1 MTLLHILLFS
11 IVAALLGAL
20 AGNRWR
26 GWLMLGVS
34 VVAIYWLG
42 SVSPIRTLDFWLPT
56 ATLALTALV
65 WAATRPAPVDPRTD
79 PPAPAG
85 ETWITAAVVAVLVLA
100 IALLRYI
107 PALCCITPSPPPGL
121 ISVALVLVAAVGAVA
136 LVGRFLSGTRAVIL
150 ALLGLLV
157 GLLIVL
163 KYEPLSVA
171 ASAALRT
178 LTAQSAANASAL
190 DVRWLGF
197 SYVAF
202 RLLHLLLDRLA
213 GRLPAL
219 SLREAITYTI
229 FFPSYT
235 AGPIDRMERFVK
247 DLRAPFVLTLPIAV
261 EAGQRL
267 VIGLFR
273 KFVLADALALIA
285 LNAQN
290 AVQTSSALWTW
301 VLLYA
306 YAFRL
311 YLDFA
316 GYTDV
321 AIGLGLL
328 MGIRL
333 PENFQRPYLK
343 PNLTAFWNAWHI
355 TLAQWVRT
363 YVFNPLTRALRASPM
378 RIPAAPIILI
388 GQLVTM
394 MLIGLWHGITW
405 NFVIWGAWHGIGL
418 FIHNRWAN
426 AMRVPLRRLEE
437 RPLLKRLYTGAAV
450 VLTFHYV
457 LLGWVWFALP
467 TVDLS
472 GTVFIRLFGG

>member
-1 MTLLHILLFS
+1 MTLLHILFFV
-11 IVAALLGAL
+11 IAAALLGTVAR
-20 AGNRWR
+20 GRWR

-34 VVAIYWLG
+34 VLAIYWLG
-42 SVSPIRTLDFWLPT
+42 SVSPIRALDFWLPT
-56 ATLALTALV
+56 AVLALTALV
-65 WAATRPAPVDPRTD
+65 WAATYSASATPDGLPWPAN
-79 PPAPAG
+79 
-85 ETWITAAVVAVLVLA
+85 ETWITAAVVVGLVMAV
-100 IALLRYI
+100 ALLRYV
-107 PALCCITPSPPPGL
+107 PVLCCITPSPPPGFP
-121 ISVALVLVAAVGAVA
+121 AVA
-136 LVGRFLSGTRAVIL
+136 LALITVSGATLLVKRLLPGARAAIV
-150 ALLGLLV
+150 ALIGLLIGLLV
-157 GLLIVL
+157 VL
-163 KYEPLSVA
+163 KYEPLGTA
-171 ASAALRT
+171 ASAVLRALS
-178 LTAQSAANASAL
+178 AQSVERASAL

-219 SLREAITYTI
+219 SLREALTYAI
-229 FFPSYT
+229 FFPAFT
-235 AGPIDRMERFVK
+235 AGPIDRVERFVK
-247 DLRAPFVLTLPIAV
+247 DLRAPFTLTLPAAFEGGRRI
-261 EAGQRL
+261 

-273 KFVLADALALIA
+273 KFVLADGLALIA

-290 AVQTSSALWTW
+290 ATQTTSALWMW

-316 GYTDV
+316 GYTDI

-363 YVFNPLTRALRASPM
+363 YVFNPFTRALRANP
-378 RIPAAPIILI
+378 RGIPTALIIAV
-388 GQLVTM
+388 GQMITM
-394 MLIGLWHGITW
+394 TLIGLWHGITW
-405 NFVIWGAWHGIGL
+405 NFVIWGVWHGVGL
-418 FIHNRWAN
+418 FIHNRWTN

-437 RPLLKRLYTGAAV
+437 RPGLKRLYTVAS
-450 VLTFHYV
+450 VLFTFHYV

-467 TVDLS
+467 TVDLAKA
-472 GTVFIRLFGG
+472 VFVRLFGG

>member
-1 MTLLHILLFS
+1 MALFHILLFT
-11 IVAALLGAL
+11 IAAAALGTVAR
-20 AGNRWR
+20 GRWR
-26 GWLMLGVS
+26 GWLMLGAS
-34 VVAIYWLG
+34 VLAIYWLG

-56 ATLALTALV
+56 AVLALTALV
-65 WAATRPAPVDPRTD
+65 WAATYPASATADD
-79 PPAPAG
+79 PPLPTS
-85 ETWITAAVVAVLVLA
+85 ETWITAAVVAGLVLMVT
-100 IALLRYI
+100 LLRYV
-107 PALCCITPSPPPGL
+107 PALCCITPSPPPSL
-121 ISVALVLVAAVGAVA
+121 FTVAFVLVAIAGAT
-136 LVGRFLSGTRAVIL
+136 LLTWRFSPGTRAAIAIL
-150 ALLGLLV
+150 TALLIGLLV
-157 GLLIVL
+157 VL
-163 KYEPLSVA
+163 KYEPLGTA
-171 ASAALRT
+171 ASAALRA
-178 LTAQSAANASAL
+178 LSAQSVERASAL

-202 RLLHLLLDRLA
+202 RLLHMLLDRLA

-219 SLREAITYTI
+219 SLREALTYVV
-229 FFPSYT
+229 FFPAYT
-235 AGPIDRMERFVK
+235 AGPIDRVERFVK
-247 DLRAPFVLTLPIAV
+247 DLRAPFTLTLPAAFEGGRRI
-261 EAGQRL
+261 

-273 KFVLADALALIA
+273 KFVLADGLALIA

-290 AVQTSSALWTW
+290 AAQTTSALWMW

-311 YLDFA
+311 YFDFA
-316 GYTDV
+316 GYTDI

-363 YVFNPLTRALRASPM
+363 YVFNPLTRALRANP
-378 RIPAAPIILI
+378 RGIPAALIIAV

-394 MLIGLWHGITW
+394 VLIGLWHGITW
-405 NFVIWGAWHGIGL
+405 NFVIWGVWHGVGL

-426 AMRVPLRRLEE
+426 AMRIPLRRLEG
-437 RPLLKRLYTGAAV
+437 RLSVKRLYTVAS
-450 VLTFHYV
+450 VLVTFHYV

-467 TVDLS
+467 TVDLARA
-472 GTVFIRLFGG
+472 VFARLFGG

>member
-1 MTLLHILLFS
+1 M
-11 IVAALLGAL
+11 LGA
-20 AGNRWR
+20 
-26 GWLMLGVS
+26 S

-56 ATLALTALV
+56 LVLALTALV
-65 WAATRPAPVDPRTD
+65 WAATRPLPTALRDD
-79 PPAPAG
+79 PPASVG
-85 ETWITAAVVAVLVLA
+85 ETWITATVVVALVLV
-100 IALLRYI
+100 IALLRYT
-107 PALCCITPSPPPGL
+107 PALCCITPSLPPALP
-121 ISVALVLVAAVGAVA
+121 SVALVLVAAVGAVA
-136 LVGRFLSGTRAVIL
+136 LVGRFLPSARAAIV
-150 ALLGLLV
+150 ALFGLLV

-163 KYEPLSVA
+163 KYEPLGAA
-171 ASAALRT
+171 ASAVLRT

-213 GRLPAL
+213 GRLPTL
-219 SLREAITYTI
+219 SLRETITYAV

-235 AGPIDRMERFVK
+235 AGPIDRVERFIK
-247 DLRAPFVLTLPIAV
+247 DLRAPFTLTLPVAV

-273 KFVLADALALIA
+273 KFVLADALALFA

-290 AVQTSSALWTW
+290 APQTSSTLWMW

-311 YLDFA
+311 YFDFA
-316 GYTDV
+316 GYTDI

-333 PENFQRPYLK
+333 PENFQRPYLR
-343 PNLTAFWNAWHI
+343 PNLTAFWNSWHI

-363 YVFNPLTRALRASPM
+363 YVFNPLTRTLRTSPIGLPTAL
-378 RIPAAPIILI
+378 IIAI

-394 MLIGLWHGITW
+394 VLIGLWHGITW
-405 NFVIWGAWHGIGL
+405 NFLLWGIWHGVGL
-418 FIHNRWAN
+418 FVHNRWAN

-450 VLTFHYV
+450 LLTFHYV

-467 TVDLS
+467 TVHLS
-472 GTVFIRLFGG
+472 KAVFLRLFGG